1 MIDVKKIRKDLIGWS
16 FSDKHIK
23 EKIKNIKSKKDYILD
38 PHTAV
43 GLLGIQKYNSIQKK
57 DTCKIV
63 LATAHPAKFGD
74 IVEPIIE
81 KKIKL
86 PIELL
91 NTMKKKKKSTK
102 IAAKYSALKE
112 FLIN

>member
-23 EKIKNIKSKKDYILD
+23 EKIKKIKSKKDYILD

-43 GLLGIQKYNSIQKK
+43 GLLGVQKYNSIQKK

-81 KKIKL
+81 KR
-86 PIELL
+86 
-91 NTMKKKKKSTK
+91 SD
-102 IAAKYSALKE
+102 A
-112 FLIN
+112 